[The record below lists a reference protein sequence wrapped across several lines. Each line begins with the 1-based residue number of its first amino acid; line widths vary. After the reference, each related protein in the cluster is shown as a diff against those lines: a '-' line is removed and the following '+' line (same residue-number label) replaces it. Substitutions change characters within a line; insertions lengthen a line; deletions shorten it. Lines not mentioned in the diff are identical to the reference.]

1 MFNKTP
7 WTNLHGFNL
16 EWVIKKVQ
24 ECVAAVESLTDNIAN
39 ISDTYE
45 TKDNIT
51 NARKLSPTGNFTGT
65 WNGEKQTTMRANID
79 NNRDQIQYLNSQF
92 ADGQTGSV
100 IDGGYFEESG
110 IKKNYN
116 GGTF

>member
-16 EWVIKKVQ
+16 DWVIKKVQ
-24 ECVAAVESLTDNIAN
+24 ECVAAVASLTEDIAN

-51 NARKLSPTGNFTGT
+51 TQRKLSNSGNFTGT
-65 WNGEKQTTMRANID
+65 WNGEKQTKMRGDIN
-79 NNRDQIQYLNSQF
+79 NNRSQISFLASQF
-92 ADGQTGSV
+92 ADGATGLV
-100 IDGGYFEESG
+100 IDGGFFDESG

-116 GGTF
+116 GGFF